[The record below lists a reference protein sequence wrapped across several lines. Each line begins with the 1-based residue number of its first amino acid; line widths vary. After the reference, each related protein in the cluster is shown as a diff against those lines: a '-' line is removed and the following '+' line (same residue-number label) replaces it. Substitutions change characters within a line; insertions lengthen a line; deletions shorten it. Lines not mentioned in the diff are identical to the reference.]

1 MGNRTS
7 QTHMDSSFPLVDLPE
22 ELIVQVL
29 LFVPAKQLLKLRR
42 TCKLFKDIID
52 TKSLWISKCHK
63 DGVELPPSFY
73 FEKENLLHCLLTPQD
88 FMKISI
94 KCPFERNLLCNWNGE
109 GNVVFFSILGW
120 GWDDKISPA
129 VWLALLKWFTLVF
142 RATLILFFCLKSTL
156 NYLWKFQIS
165 CALALA
171 NFSLCQSSGPM
182 AQNYCLGITMAYI
195 RCYIPL
201 FGREDWVLRF

>member
-109 GNVVFFSILGW
+109 GNVKELVIR
-120 GWDDKISPA
+120 PA
-129 VWLALLKWFTLVF
+129 V
-142 RATLILFFCLKSTL
+142 
-156 NYLWKFQIS
+156 
-165 CALALA
+165 
-171 NFSLCQSSGPM
+171 
-182 AQNYCLGITMAYI
+182 
-195 RCYIPL
+195 
-201 FGREDWVLRF
+201 